1 MSHAK
6 RYTYIVG
13 YEWHMYTI
21 NSDPKRNAYRVW
33 L

>member
-1 MSHAK
+1 MLNVI
-6 RYTYIVG
+6 YIVG

-21 NSDPKRNAYRVW
+21 KSDPKRNAYRVW